1 MFVDRKKKIF
11 PERFSNTNYPWNS
24 FTFRRNSWDDFRV
37 LKVPETVLQRLKL
50 VRILG
55 VWGSATVQYFYSDEH
70 AVKYFCSAQH
80 ARKSLSV
87 YFLNWFCNIGN
98 MIFKKQIK

>member
-1 MFVDRKKKIF
+1 MFVDRQKKQKIF

-24 FTFRRNSWDDFRV
+24 FTFLRNSCDDFRV
-37 LKVPETVLQRLKL
+37 LKISETVLQRLKI

-70 AVKYFCSAQH
+70 TYSEI
-80 ARKSLSV
+80 
-87 YFLNWFCNIGN
+87 FLQRSTRPEK
-98 MIFKKQIK
+98 FKCLLPQLILQYR